1 MSAPAYEREAPA
13 SAQRIATLVYALHA
27 FAIVVGI
34 VGSASVI
41 GSFVASLPSIVAVV
55 LNYLKRRSARG
66 TWLESHYDWQIRTF
80 WFAILWVVIA
90 IVLTLTVVGIPIALA
105 ILIAITLWLVYR
117 IARGWLRLSAGEP
130 MYV

>member
-1 MSAPAYEREAPA
+1 MSAPAHEREAPA
-13 SAQRIATLVYALHA
+13 SARRIATLVYALHA

-90 IVLTLTVVGIPIALA
+90 FVLTLTVVGIPIALA
-105 ILIAITLWLVYR
+105 ILVAITLWLVYR